1 MDSTCSGGPLIAAN
15 GKRIADLALKSRLP
29 SMSGS
34 RRFVDIGGLMFYGAD
49 RADSRPQNREEQSG
63 DKRSSDT
70 ARKVAATEEKDR
82 AGANW
87 VASKGGQA
95 VKKLFGFFHRT
106 ARDEQGITGLETAII
121 LIAFVV
127 VATIFAFVVLTTGVF
142 SAERGKETV
151 FAGLE
156 KARGSMEVRGGVVV
170 TATGTTLAVD
180 DIQFAVANTAGGEP
194 VPLNPSGVNNRTVV
208 AYRDD
213 NVVDNDVTYT
223 VTNIV
228 GDTDTLLEPG
238 ELKVITIDVAAGVTP
253 APTLDPNEK
262 FTVEVQT
269 PVGAT
274 LDITRSL
281 PSEFRTVMQ
290 LH

>member
-1 MDSTCSGGPLIAAN
+1 MEKIA
-15 GKRIADLALKSRLP
+15 RLLN
-29 SMSGS
+29 
-34 RRFVDIGGLMFYGAD
+34 RRAHG
-49 RADSRPQNREEQSG
+49 E
-63 DKRSSDT
+63 
-70 ARKVAATEEKDR
+70 
-82 AGANW
+82 
-87 VASKGGQA
+87 
-95 VKKLFGFFHRT
+95 H
-106 ARDEQGITGLETAII
+106 GITGLETAII

-156 KARGSMEVRGGVVV
+156 KARGSMELRGGVVV
-170 TATGTTLAVD
+170 TAAGTTLSVD

-194 VPLNPSGVNNRTVV
+194 VPLNPTGTNNRTVV

-213 NVVDNDVTYT
+213 NIVDNDVTYT
-223 VTNIV
+223 VQDIV

-238 ELKVITIDVAAGVTP
+238 ELKVVFIDVATGVTP

-262 FTVEVQT
+262 FTLEIQT

-274 LDITRSL
+274 LDVTRTL
-281 PSEFRTVMQ
+281 PTELRTVMQ

>member
-1 MDSTCSGGPLIAAN
+1 MEKIL
-15 GKRIADLALKSRLP
+15 RIV
-29 SMSGS
+29 
-34 RRFVDIGGLMFYGAD
+34 RRA
-49 RADSRPQNREEQSG
+49 
-63 DKRSSDT
+63 
-70 ARKVAATEEKDR
+70 
-82 AGANW
+82 
-87 VASKGGQA
+87 
-95 VKKLFGFFHRT
+95 

-127 VATIFAFVVLTTGVF
+127 VATIFAFVILTTGVF

-156 KARGSMEVRGGVVV
+156 KARGSMELRGGVVV

-180 DIQFAVANTAGGEP
+180 DIQFAVATTAGGEP
-194 VPLNPSGVNNRTVV
+194 VPLNPTGTNNRTVI

-213 NVVDNDVTYT
+213 NIIDNDVTYT

-238 ELKVITIDVAAGVTP
+238 ELKVILIDIATGVTP
-253 APTLDPNEK
+253 APSLDPNEK
-262 FTVEVQT
+262 FTIEIQT

-274 LDITRSL
+274 MDITRQL
-281 PSEFRTVMQ
+281 PSELRTVMQ